1 MISDFWFAISA
12 QRRKMQKRRYFWFS
26 FVELKWKLQLW
37 FSTAYLIY
45 SSFYFSFTFLTLQNE
60 NQKIGSISWFSIP
73 NDEWKSENWTYFLI
87 FIFKLKM
94 KNGNHRVISDF
105 LFSNQKRKSELWN
118 STRTVLPIVLRRP
131 QRSNGCLTIDYIRRY
146 QIRFVSL

>member
-26 FVELKWKLQLW
+26 FVELEWKFQLW
-37 FSTAYLIY
+37 FSTAYIVYFLIFIY
-45 SSFYFSFTFLTLQNE
+45 AFDFAKSKTSNLVLRQNE
-60 NQKIGSISWFSIP
+60 NQKIGSIFWFSIP
-73 NDEWKSENWTYFLI
+73 NDKWKSENWTYFLI

-105 LFSNQKRKSELWN
+105 LF
-118 STRTVLPIVLRRP
+118 
-131 QRSNGCLTIDYIRRY
+131 
-146 QIRFVSL
+146 QIRKGNLNCGIVHAPLIILCILKDNSHSA